1 MSDTGAKANQPSA
14 IKQDKDAT
22 PRRGRGRPRKELQE
36 EPAGALTPKR
46 PRGRPKG
53 SKNKSTSKSGRKS
66 SSIGGGTPRG
76 RPKKLEYG
84 TVSSLGPAATPWDT
98 SHHSPRSGITS
109 PLMTLSKLRSL
120 TAKPLRKKMKFR
132 NRVCGALHSNAPGL
146 QTSIGRGRRLA
157 GLRAA
162 ESVLVDMEGQ
172 AGALS
177 AGGISRIEGCLQ
189 ELQVDVATEL
199 EGIRGAM
206 MALEDTVSTA
216 LSEIRQIIQET
227 VVLSQT
233 PPAQEETEQEEEME
247 EETEQE

>member
-76 RPKKLEYG
+76 RPKK
-84 TVSSLGPAATPWDT
+84 
-98 SHHSPRSGITS
+98 
-109 PLMTLSKLRSL
+109 LMTLSKLRSL